1 MPAIGAGLVV
11 GQHAAGGI
19 DRQGRAFGHAVGV
32 WRGGRHIV
40 NDGHY
45 HRVADRIAVLVDAGV
60 GEGVGLRHAGHVG
73 GRAGQHIAELA
84 IGANAPVAQRRAAA
98 LPNAHAPAAGQRQVA
113 RGGMAHA
120 RIGACRQAAFV
131 DRSTGGAGWHAG
143 DVGHV
148 DSQRGGRSVAI
159 GVGDG
164 IAEDVLHIGSGRVRP
179 GDIAVAA
186 IGLERQG
193 AVLAGDGCAY
203 ASGHGRA
210 AAGDRAGH
218 AAASFPAIGAGLVV
232 GQHAAGGSHRQ
243 GRALGHIAGVRRGG
257 WHIVDDLDG
266 QRTGVG
272 HAAGIGNPQADVGRG
287 GVVAICGRVALL
299 LRQRIAVVD
308 AARHRYCMAGSGI
321 ESADHDCAV
330 RQDDAQMR
338 AAVQRI
344 DGLQLSQGI

>member
-1 MPAIGAGLVV
+1 
-11 GQHAAGGI
+11 
-19 DRQGRAFGHAVGV
+19 
-32 WRGGRHIV
+32 
-40 NDGHY
+40 
-45 HRVADRIAVLVDAGV
+45 
-60 GEGVGLRHAGHVG
+60 
-73 GRAGQHIAELA
+73 
-84 IGANAPVAQRRAAA
+84 
-98 LPNAHAPAAGQRQVA
+98 
-113 RGGMAHA
+113 MAHA